1 MNDEEIL
8 RRFEL
13 GFFTEWG
20 VCFQS
25 PGDARAEV
33 FDKAEVIE
41 NVYESGAS
49 IRWDAVHEIVQ
60 CGAVDPAMTRLTAAS
75 LASGGDIPRAM
86 SAWAKRKAA
95 ISPITRVPRLQ
106 TDLTIGIGGST
117 DVIMTLFV
125 SD

>member
-33 FDKAEVIE
+33 FDKAELIE
-41 NVYESGAS
+41 NVCESGVS
-49 IRWDAVHEIVQ
+49 IRLDTVHEIVQ

-75 LASGGDIPRAM
+75 LASGGKYRFCLDGFSP
-86 SAWAKRKAA
+86 SSPYFKR
-95 ISPITRVPRLQ
+95 T
-106 TDLTIGIGGST
+106 
-117 DVIMTLFV
+117 
-125 SD
+125 